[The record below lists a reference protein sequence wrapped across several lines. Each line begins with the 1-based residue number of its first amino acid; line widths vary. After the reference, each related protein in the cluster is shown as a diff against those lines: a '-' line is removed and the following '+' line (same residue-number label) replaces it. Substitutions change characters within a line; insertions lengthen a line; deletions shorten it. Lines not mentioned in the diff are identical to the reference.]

1 MKNQE
6 LLVNLQHEIS
16 LVEFIIQSKT
26 VDELSFRLYES
37 HFNEL
42 YLKNKL
48 GHKEIRSIIEQLTA
62 VSLSLAVTFSQHMQA
77 VNVLKMSSISSLKHT
92 GLIAS
97 ATTSVKGA
105 SLNSRVCLEVNAEH
119 LSRSCPC
126 ISYFAEATHLIF
138 TGLVG
143 NKNSIVLCD
152 KKDLHI
158 EKEETIET
166 WGMTGNRIERVDFSV
181 HKKYC
186 YIIDDHNLN
195 LSNNVLAFYAH
206 LYWGISWAAMFNR
219 ALHYVRNVV
228 KEYKF
233 YHYEKMQQVINI
245 DLINSCL
252 IERLEHHTP
261 TLDKEKITDVL
272 EQHIQS
278 NSAKIIIAENV
289 CSGMKIML
297 DILGFKEGYQKKNE
311 NIWFQQA
318 YTDLLSSPLMFN
330 NADLNKIN
338 IETLQILKKLKRDKN
353 D

>member
-1 MKNQE
+1 MKNPE
-6 LLVNLQHEIS
+6 LSVNFQHEVN
-16 LVEFIIQSKT
+16 LVEFIIQSKNI
-26 VDELSFRLYES
+26 DELSRRLCES
-37 HFNEL
+37 HFNDL
-42 YLKNKL
+42 YLKNEF
-48 GHKEIRSIIEQLTA
+48 GHKDIRSIIEQLTA

-105 SLNSRVCLEVNAEH
+105 SLNSRVCLEANAE
-119 LSRSCPC
+119 LLTRNCPC
-126 ISYFAEATHLIF
+126 VSYFAEATHLIF

-143 NKNSIVLCD
+143 TKNSIVFCH
-152 KKDLHI
+152 KNDLHI

-166 WGMTGNRIERVDFSV
+166 WGMTGNRIERVEFSV
-181 HKKYC
+181 QKKSC

-219 ALHYVRNVV
+219 ALHYVRRTV

-252 IERLEHHTP
+252 IERLEHHFP
-261 TLDKEKITDVL
+261 ALNKEKITDVL
-272 EQHIQS
+272 EQHIHN

-297 DILGFKEGYQKKNE
+297 DILGFKEGYQKREE
-311 NIWFQQA
+311 NNWFQQA
-318 YTDLLSSPLMFN
+318 YTDLLSAPLMFN

-338 IETLQILKKLKRDKN
+338 IETLQILKKFKRDKN

>member
-1 MKNQE
+1 MKNPE
-6 LLVNLQHEIS
+6 LSVNFKHEVN
-16 LVEFIIQSKT
+16 LVEFIIQSKN
-26 VDELSFRLYES
+26 VDELSCRLCES
-37 HFNEL
+37 HFNDL
-42 YLKNKL
+42 YLKNEF
-48 GHKEIRSIIEQLTA
+48 GHKDVRSIIEQLTA
-62 VSLSLAVTFSQHMQA
+62 DSLSLAVTFSQHMQA

-105 SLNSRVCLEVNAEH
+105 SLNSRVGLEANAE
-119 LSRSCPC
+119 LLARNCPC
-126 ISYFAEATHLIF
+126 VSYFAEATHLIF

-143 NKNSIVLCD
+143 TKNSIVFCY
-152 KKDLHI
+152 KNDLHI
-158 EKEETIET
+158 VKEETIET
-166 WGMTGNRIERVDFSV
+166 WGMTGNRIERVEFSV
-181 HKKYC
+181 QKKCC

-219 ALHYVRNVV
+219 ALHYVRHIV

-252 IERLEHHTP
+252 IERLEHYP
-261 TLDKEKITDVL
+261 PALDKGKINDVL
-272 EQHIQS
+272 EQHIQN

-297 DILGFKEGYQKKNE
+297 DILGFKEGYQRRKKN
-311 NIWFQQA
+311 NWFQQA
-318 YTDLLSSPLMFN
+318 YTDLLSAPLMFN

-338 IETLQILKKLKRDKN
+338 IETLQILKKFKRE
-353 D
+353 